1 MDRQHNGFKEKDKR
15 TNNDLQNIAHETN
28 PTKNSMSFLLE
39 FGTVQITFYYL
50 LCIGGFFGSILFSFI
65 NSPHISLSIT
75 DNHQTYIF
83 RLPYPGF
90 VGGIASL
97 SILQYKI
104 INGFSNS
111 FFGWGGEDDD
121 FKRR

>member
-1 MDRQHNGFKEKDKR
+1 MDRQRNGLKKKDKR
-15 TNNDLQNIAHETN
+15 TNNDLQNITHKTSF
-28 PTKNSMSFLLE
+28 SMSFLLE
-39 FGTVQITFYYL
+39 FGTVQTAFYYL
-50 LCIGGFFGSILFSFI
+50 LCIRFFFGGILFSFI

-75 DNHQTYIF
+75 DNYQTYVC

-97 SILQYKI
+97 SILQYKN